1 MAAETTIRVT
11 RATRDALNRIAQDRG
26 MTTATLVGHLAAR
39 ESELE
44 ELRGWIEDFASMT
57 AEEVAAYRR
66 EFADWQGWEG
76 SDDGPEA
83 G

>member
-11 RATRDALNRIAQDRG
+11 RTTREALNRIAQERG
-26 MTTATLVGHLAAR
+26 VTTATLVGELAAR

-44 ELRGWIEDFASMT
+44 ELRGWMEDFASKSP
-57 AEEVAAYRR
+57 EEAAAYRR
-66 EFADWQGWEG
+66 DFADWQGWEV
-76 SDDGPEA
+76 SDDASAA